1 MMARGW
7 ITKACLG
14 ALLML
19 APLATASAQAP
30 VSTLDRIVETGT
42 LRIGYSP
49 DSAPFSY
56 LDADNSIIGYSIDL
70 CGRVAELL
78 QRQLGLAELDI
89 AYVRR
94 TPSDRVAL
102 LKNGDID
109 IECVASTN
117 NAERRNSV
125 AFSYPHFMTAVQFVA
140 LKAGGLSALADLKG
154 RTVTSTSGTTVI
166 GSLNAV
172 SRERNL
178 NIAVMSTPDHET
190 GFDLMATG
198 RVSAFVMDGILLA
211 AMAANAED
219 PGLFMLSSDALG
231 PPEPYGLMLR
241 HDDAPFTDAVNA
253 ALLEIFTQGE
263 IGAIYEKWFT
273 MPIPPHGVNLHFPMS
288 DALAAAFA
296 APAVVGD

>member
-1 MMARGW
+1 MMARDW
-7 ITKACLG
+7 IATLCLG
-14 ALLML
+14 MLLL
-19 APLATASAQAP
+19 APVTTASAQAP
-30 VSTLDRIVETGT
+30 ASTLDRIVETGT

-56 LDADNSIIGYSIDL
+56 LGADNSIIGYSIDL
-70 CGRVAELL
+70 CGRVAQLL
-78 QRQLGLAELDI
+78 QARLGLAELEI

-140 LKAGGLSALADLKG
+140 LKASGLRAVADLKG

-166 GSLNAV
+166 GSLNAI
-172 SRERNL
+172 SRERGL

-219 PGLFMLSSDALG
+219 PGQYILSSDALG

-241 HDDAPFTDAVNA
+241 RDDTAFVDAVNA
-253 ALLEIFTQGE
+253 ALFEIYTTGA
-263 IGAIYEKWFT
+263 IGPIYEKWF
-273 MPIPPHGVNLHFPMS
+273 MQPVPPHAVNLHFPMS
-288 DALAAAFA
+288 GALAAAFA
-296 APAVVGD
+296 TPVVVGD

>member
-1 MMARGW
+1 MMARFSR
-7 ITKACLG
+7 IVLG
-14 ALLML
+14 ALLMF
-19 APLATASAQAP
+19 APVAASAQAP
-30 VSTLDRIVETGT
+30 ASTLDRILETGT

-56 LDADNSIIGYSIDL
+56 LDADQTIIGYSIDL
-70 CGRVAELL
+70 CGRVADRLR
-78 QRQLGLAELDI
+78 QQLGLAELEI

-125 AFSYPHFMTAVQFVA
+125 AFSYPHFMTSVQFLA
-140 LKAGGLSALADLKG
+140 LKASGLSLLADLKG
-154 RTVTSTSGTTVI
+154 RTVTSTAGTTVI
-166 GSLNAV
+166 GSLNAI

-178 NIAVMSTPDHET
+178 NIAVMSTPDHEA
-190 GFDLMATG
+190 GFDMMATG

-219 PGLFMLSSDALG
+219 PSQFMLSRDALG

-241 HDDAPFTDAVNA
+241 RDDPAFVEAVNA
-253 ALLEIFTQGE
+253 ALRDIYTQGE
-263 IGAIYEKWFT
+263 IGPIYEKWFT
-273 MPIPPHGVNLHFPMS
+273 SPIPPHGVSLNFPMP